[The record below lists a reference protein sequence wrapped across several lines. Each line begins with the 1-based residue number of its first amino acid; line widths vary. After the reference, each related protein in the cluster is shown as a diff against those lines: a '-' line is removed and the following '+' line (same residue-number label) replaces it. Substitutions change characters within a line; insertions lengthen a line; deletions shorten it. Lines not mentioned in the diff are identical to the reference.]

1 MTGSQGCM
9 ITLLLSDNL
18 LQFITSF
25 FHCTLVSLHMQWNR
39 CIRHGLQF
47 TAHVECMHEPIMTHD
62 CPTGCACGCSLFV
75 RADWY
80 DKYFAYAMA
89 TGMEDYEEVIAP
101 FKQQLFDKL
110 WAGDAGPKDIL
121 DIGMGTG
128 PNLKFYSGRPVR

>member
-1 MTGSQGCM
+1 MVVAHIMYVCKSTVSCGS
-9 ITLLLSDNL
+9 
-18 LQFITSF
+18 
-25 FHCTLVSLHMQWNR
+25 
-39 CIRHGLQF
+39 
-47 TAHVECMHEPIMTHD
+47 P
-62 CPTGCACGCSLFV
+62 PGCACGCSLFA

-101 FKQQLFDKL
+101 FKQQLFDRL

-128 PNLKFYSGRPVR
+128 PNLKFYTGRPVR